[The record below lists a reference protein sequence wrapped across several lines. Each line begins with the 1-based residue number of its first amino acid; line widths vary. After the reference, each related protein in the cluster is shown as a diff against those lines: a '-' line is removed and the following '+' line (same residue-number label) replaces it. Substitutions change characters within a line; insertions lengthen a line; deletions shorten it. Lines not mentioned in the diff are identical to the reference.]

1 MLRTTLCSS
10 LLVLSWLGSLRAQ
23 PSEANFRTNT
33 AMVLVPVTVTDHFGK
48 TLEGL
53 RASDFTV
60 LDDQGLRQIV
70 SFTNDDAPSSVGL
83 VLDISGSMKYSLGS
97 AKEVARAF
105 FETANPSDEFQ
116 LLTVSTTPAAE
127 SGFTTDAVALE
138 QTISYAKADGMTA
151 LIDTVYMGLNR
162 MRKARHSRRALL
174 ILSDGMDNNSR
185 YSQSE
190 LLRVALEADV
200 QVYAVIMDGISGGGP
215 GGGAPYRPTMALKP
229 IDQARLS
236 QPSNLLEELAN
247 KTGGLSFHAH
257 DEAQAKEAMVKAG
270 RALRSEYLIGY
281 QAPEGGAPE
290 KWHRVRVKTSVPKV
304 VLHARSG
311 YYAP

>member
-1 MLRTTLCSS
+1 
-10 LLVLSWLGSLRAQ
+10 
-23 PSEANFRTNT
+23 
-33 AMVLVPVTVTDHFGK
+33 MVLVPVTVTDHFGK
-48 TLEGL
+48 TVEGL
-53 RASDFTV
+53 RASDFSIF
-60 LDDQGLRQIV
+60 DDQGQRQIV
-70 SFTNDDAPSSVGL
+70 SFSNDDAPCSVGL
-83 VLDISGSMKYSLGS
+83 VLDVSGSMKYSLGS

-127 SGFTTDAVALE
+127 SGFTTDAAALE
-138 QTISYAKADGMTA
+138 QTISYSKADGMTA

-162 MRKARHSRRALL
+162 MRKAQHSRRALL

-190 LLRVALEADV
+190 LLRMALEADV

-215 GGGAPYRPTMALKP
+215 SGGAPYRPTMALKP

-247 KTGGLSFHAH
+247 KTGGLYFHAH
-257 DEAQAKEAMVKAG
+257 NEAQAKEAMTKAG
-270 RALRSEYLIGY
+270 RALRTEYLIGY

-290 KWHRVRVKTSVPKV
+290 KWHRVRVKTSVLKV
-304 VLHARSG
+304 VLHSRSG
-311 YYAP
+311 YYAQ